1 MGASS
6 YGGTWDLAPA
16 DRLLIEAKHWG
27 NRPRF
32 AIMLLFFRA
41 RGRFP
46 RTIGEIS
53 EDVMTGLAR
62 TLGVP
67 APDGTALLPST
78 SDRTLER
85 QRAEIRVLLGFREAT
100 VADAEELGAWLRDH
114 AVAETRDHAV
124 AETRDHAVAETRDH
138 AVAETRDHAVAETRD
153 HGRLTAC
160 LEERCRA
167 LRIEPPTPDRVGR
180 IVRSAVRAYED
191 RLFATIHARLPPEV
205 RERLDALL
213 RPPPAGTGADGEDD
227 PAAAEG
233 ARALLNFVR
242 GDPGKAGVASVTR
255 GLERLEAIRAVG
267 LPADLFAG
275 VLPHEVELC
284 RRRVAVQP
292 PSDLRRLPEPVRLA
306 WLAAYAHRRGRAL
319 TDDLV
324 ELLVETVHAIGARA
338 ERRVEQQVIGELKRV
353 TGKTNLLFEI
363 AGAAVARPDGTVRDV
378 VFPVVGEQT
387 LRDLVRERQSGPTY
401 RTSLRTT
408 IRSSYAGH
416 YRRMVPRL
424 LDALD
429 FRSNNAVH
437 RPVIEALALVRRYAG
452 TRVRHIPAH
461 ETVPI
466 EGVVRPLWRGA
477 VIDAGTHGK
486 PRVNRITYEI
496 CVLETLRERLRSKE
510 IWVVGAD
517 RYRNPD
523 EDLPAD
529 FAERRTPYYEALGLP
544 LDADAFVAG
553 LQDELRAGLSRL
565 DAGLPRNPRVRIT
578 SRRGGWI
585 TVSPLQARPKPES
598 IEALKAEVAAT
609 WPMTSLLDIIKETD
623 RRLGFTDAL
632 GSPTAYETLDRDE
645 LRLLLCLY
653 GLGTNTGLRRLDA
666 ARDGGPG
673 YRDLAYAR
681 RRYLTPD
688 RLREAIAVVTN
699 GTLRARDP
707 TIWGE
712 GTTACASDSKHF
724 GAWDQNL
731 TTQWHVRYGGRGVMI
746 YWHVERNSLCIH
758 SQLKSPSSSEVASMI
773 EGVLRHCT
781 EMAVDRQYV
790 DSHRQ
795 SVVAF
800 ASTKLLGFQLLPR
813 LKRIGKQR
821 LYRPDAGQADAY
833 ARLQPVLSRPIGW
846 DLIRRQ
852 YDEMVKYATA
862 LRLGTAEAEAI
873 LRRFNRENV
882 QHPTYKA
889 LLELGKAVK
898 TCFLCRYLA
907 DEAPRREVNDGL
919 NVVEHWNSAN
929 DFVFFARRGEM
940 SSNRAED
947 HELSMLSLHLLQNCM
962 VFVNTLM
969 LQQVLA
975 RPHWAE
981 RLTARDRHAL
991 TPLFWEHVNPY
1002 GRQEL
1007 DMRTRIAALG

>member
-1 MGASS
+1 MSATT
-6 YGGTWDLAPA
+6 YDAAWDLTPA
-16 DRLLIEAKHWG
+16 DRLLVEAKRWG
-27 NRPRF
+27 SRLRF
-32 AIMLLFFRA
+32 AVMLLFFRA

-46 RTIGEIS
+46 RTSGEIGEGAVV
-53 EDVMTGLAR
+53 ELAR

-67 APDGTALLPST
+67 TPDSAASLLPGAS

-85 QRAEIRVLLGFREAT
+85 QRAEIRALLGFREAT
-100 VADAEELGAWLRDH
+100 VADAEDLSAWLCDH
-114 AVAETRDHAV
+114 AVAESRDQ
-124 AETRDHAVAETRDH
+124 
-138 AVAETRDHAVAETRD
+138 
-153 HGRLTAC
+153 GRLAAQ

-191 RLFATIHARLPPEV
+191 RLHAAIHARLPPEV
-205 RERLDALL
+205 RERLDAPLQ
-213 RPPPAGTGADGEDD
+213 PPPAGTEANGEDD
-227 PAAAEG
+227 PAAAAG
-233 ARALLNFVR
+233 ARALLSFVR
-242 GDPGKAGVASVTR
+242 GDPGRAGVASVTR
-255 GLERLEAIRAVG
+255 GLERLEAIRVVD
-267 LPADLFAG
+267 LPAKLFAG

-292 PSDLRRLPEPVRLA
+292 PSDLRRLPEPARLA
-306 WLAAYAHRRGRAL
+306 WLAAYVHLRGRAL
-319 TDDLV
+319 TDDLA

-338 ERRVEQQVIGELKRV
+338 ERRVEQQAIGELKRI
-353 TGKTNLLFEI
+353 TGKTSLLFEI
-363 AGAAVARPDGTVRDV
+363 AGAAVATPDGTVRDV
-378 VFPVVGEQT
+378 VFPVAGEQT
-387 LRDLVRERQSGPTY
+387 LHDLVREWQSGPTY
-401 RTSLRTT
+401 RRSLRTT

-429 FRSNNAVH
+429 FRSNNATH

-452 TRVRHIPAH
+452 TRVRHIRAH
-461 ETVPI
+461 EAVPI
-466 EGVVRPLWRGA
+466 EGVVRPLWRDA
-477 VIDAGTHGK
+477 VLDAGADGGK

-496 CVLETLRERLRSKE
+496 CVLEALRERLRSKE
-510 IWVVGAD
+510 VWVVGAD

-529 FAERRTPYYEALGLP
+529 FADRRAPYYEALGLP
-544 LDADAFVAG
+544 LEADAFIAG
-553 LQDELRAGLSRL
+553 LQGEVRAGLSRL
-565 DAGLPRNPRVRIT
+565 DAGLLRNLHVRIT
-578 SRRGGWI
+578 NRRGGWI
-585 TVSPLQARPKPES
+585 TVSPLRARPDPES
-598 IEALKAEVAAT
+598 TEALKAEVTAT
-609 WPMTSLLDIIKETD
+609 WPMTGLLDMVKEAD
-623 RRLGFTDAL
+623 LRLGFTDAL
-632 GSPTAYETLDRDE
+632 GSPTAYETLNRGE
-645 LRLLLCLY
+645 LRPRLLLCLY

-666 ARDGGPG
+666 ARDGGPS

-707 TIWGE
+707 AIWGE

-790 DSHRQ
+790 DSHGQ

-800 ASTKLLGFQLLPR
+800 AFTKLLGFQLLPR

-821 LYRPDAGQADAY
+821 LYRPDAGQPDAY
-833 ARLQPVLSRPIGW
+833 ARLQPVLSRPIDW
-846 DLIRRQ
+846 ELIRRQ

-873 LRRFNRENV
+873 LRRFTRENV
-882 QHPTYKA
+882 QHPTYRA

-907 DEAPRREVNDGL
+907 DEALRREVNDGL

-991 TPLFWEHVNPY
+991 TPLIWEHVNPY

-1007 DMRTRIAALG
+1007 DMRTRIAALA